1 MSVYL
6 SVCVCSCICICVCVH
21 IYIHIYIYIYIY
33 ILYIIYKA
41 IPSLVEPGTP
51 PEVLAQQDRVRHVES
66 LVLAHPIFARDD
78 RKELL
83 KVRTL

>member
-1 MSVYL
+1 VCV
-6 SVCVCSCICICVCVH
+6 VCVCVCVC
-21 IYIHIYIYIYIY
+21 IHTHTG
-33 ILYIIYKA
+33 LCTHTLSLSQA

-83 KVRTL
+83 KVRTFFCVVEKIR

>member
-1 MSVYL
+1 MCL
-6 SVCVCSCICICVCVH
+6 CICVCVCMFM
-21 IYIHIYIYIYIY
+21 YMYMCVCTYIYIYN
-33 ILYIIYKA
+33 IYKA